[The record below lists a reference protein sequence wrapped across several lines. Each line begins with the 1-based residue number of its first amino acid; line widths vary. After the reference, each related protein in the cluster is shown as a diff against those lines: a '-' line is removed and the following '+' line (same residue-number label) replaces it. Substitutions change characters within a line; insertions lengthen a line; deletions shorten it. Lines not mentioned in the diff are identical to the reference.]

1 MATRKPYPSDVS
13 DEEWEFVAPYLA
25 LVREDAPQR
34 DHDLREVLNGLRW
47 VVRTGSAWRYM
58 PHDLPPWEA
67 VYQQTQRWI
76 KAGVFEEMI
85 HDLRVLL
92 RLSEGSAPD
101 PTAAILDSR
110 TLRST
115 PESGH
120 RGGYD
125 GHKGKKGSKVHA
137 AVDTLG
143 HLLAL
148 RVSPANEDDREEVA
162 KLSEEIQQATGKDVE
177 LAYVEQGYT
186 GERAAGFA
194 AEHGI
199 RLEVVKHEEAKRGFV
214 LLPRRWVV
222 ERDFAWASRFRRLV
236 KDYERLPETVA
247 GLHFVAF
254 AYLFSSR
261 RPASSA
267 QVHNTLWSCFTPMF
281 RRPRRGSR
289 HRWPGSPPA

>member
-13 DEEWEFVAPYLA
+13 DEEWEFVATYLA
-25 LVREDAPQR
+25 LVREDAPQS

-47 VVRTGSAWRYM
+47 VVRTGSPWRYM

-67 VYQQTQRWI
+67 IYQQTQRSL
-76 KAGVFEEMI
+76 KAGVFEQMI

-92 RLSEGSAPD
+92 RLSEGRVPD
-101 PTAAILDSR
+101 PSAAILDSR

-143 HLLAL
+143 HLLVV
-148 RVSPANEDDREEVA
+148 RVSPANEDDRKQVE
-162 KLSEEIQQATGKDVE
+162 KLCQHLQEATGENVE
-177 LAYVEQGYT
+177 LAYVDQGYT
-186 GERAAGFA
+186 GEKAAGSA
-194 AEHGI
+194 DEHGI

-236 KDYERLPETVA
+236 KDYERLSETVA

-254 AYLFSSR
+254 ACLFLQQAAGILS
-261 RPASSA
+261 
-267 QVHNTLWSCFTPMF
+267 
-281 RRPRRGSR
+281 
-289 HRWPGSPPA
+289 PGS

>member
-1 MATRKPYPSDVS
+1 MPNRKPYPSDVS
-13 DEEWEFVAPYLA
+13 DEEWAFIAPYLA

-34 DHDLREVLNGLRW
+34 DHDLREVFNGLRW
-47 VVRTGSAWRYM
+47 VVRTGSPWRYM

-67 VYQQTQRWI
+67 VYQQTRRWLS
-76 KAGVFEEMI
+76 AGVFEEMV

-92 RLSEGSAPD
+92 RLSAGRAPE

-110 TLRST
+110 TLGST
-115 PESGH
+115 PESGS

-125 GHKGKKGSKVHA
+125 GAKRKKGSKVHA

-148 RVSPANEDDREEVA
+148 HVSPANEQERKHVGELAEA
-162 KLSEEIQQATGKDVE
+162 IQEATGESVE
-177 LAYVEQGYT
+177 LAYVDQGYT
-186 GERAAGFA
+186 GERPASE
-194 AEHGI
+194 AEAHGI
-199 RLEVVKHEEAKRGFV
+199 GLEVVKHEEAKRGFV

-236 KDYERLPETVA
+236 KDYERLPDTLA

-254 AYLFSSR
+254 ACLFLQQATGILS
-261 RPASSA
+261 
-267 QVHNTLWSCFTPMF
+267 M
-281 RRPRRGSR
+281 GS
-289 HRWPGSPPA
+289 

>member
-1 MATRKPYPSDVS
+1 MDTRKAYPSDVS
-13 DEEWEFVAPYLA
+13 DEEWAFVAPYLA

-34 DHDLREVLNGLRW
+34 EYDLREVFNGLRW
-47 VVRTGSAWRYM
+47 IVRTGSAWRYM
-58 PHDLPPWEA
+58 PHDLPPWET
-67 VYQQTQRWI
+67 VYQQTQRGL
-76 KAGVFEEMI
+76 KAGVFEEMV

-92 RLSEGSAPD
+92 RLSESRVSD

-148 RVSPANEDDREEVA
+148 RVSPANEDDRQEVR
-162 KLSEEIQQATGKDVE
+162 KLSEEIQRATGENVE
-177 LAYVEQGYT
+177 LAYVDQGYT
-186 GERAAGFA
+186 GERAAGLA

-236 KDYERLPETVA
+236 KDYERLPETVV
-247 GLHFVAF
+247 GLHFVVF
-254 AYLFSSR
+254 ACLFLQQAAGILS
-261 RPASSA
+261 
-267 QVHNTLWSCFTPMF
+267 
-281 RRPRRGSR
+281 
-289 HRWPGSPPA
+289 PGS

>member
-1 MATRKPYPSDVS
+1 MASRKPYASDVS

-34 DHDLREVLNGLRW
+34 EHDLREVLNGLRW
-47 VVRTGSAWRYM
+47 IVRTGSAWRYL

-76 KAGVFEEMI
+76 KAGAFEQMI

-92 RLSEGSAPD
+92 RLSKERVPAPS
-101 PTAAILDSR
+101 AAILDSR

-115 PESGH
+115 PESGS

-125 GHKGKKGSKVHA
+125 GHKNKKGSKVHA

-148 RVSPANEDDREEVA
+148 SVSPANEDDREEVS
-162 KLSEEIQQATGKDVE
+162 KLAQEIQKATQENVE
-177 LAYVEQGYT
+177 IAYVDQGYT
-186 GERAAGFA
+186 GERASESA

-236 KDYERLPETVA
+236 RDYERLPETVA

-254 AYLFSSR
+254 ACLFLQQ
-261 RPASSA
+261 AA
-267 QVHNTLWSCFTPMF
+267 GILVA
-281 RRPRRGSR
+281 GS
-289 HRWPGSPPA
+289 

>member
-13 DEEWEFVAPYLA
+13 DEEWAFVAPYLA
-25 LVREDAPQR
+25 LLREDAPQR
-34 DHDLREVLNGLRW
+34 THDLREVLNGLRW
-47 VVRTGSAWRYM
+47 IVRTGSAWRYM

-67 VYQQTQRWI
+67 VYQQTQRWL
-76 KAGVFEEMI
+76 KAGVFEQMI

-92 RLSEGSAPD
+92 RLAKGRAPEPSA
-101 PTAAILDSR
+101 TILDSR

-115 PESGH
+115 PESGP

-125 GHKGKKGSKVHA
+125 GHKNKKGSKVHA

-148 RVSPANEDDREEVA
+148 RVSPANEDDRQEV
-162 KLSEEIQQATGKDVE
+162 KELCKEIQQATGENVE
-177 LAYVEQGYT
+177 LAYVDQGYT
-186 GERAAGFA
+186 GERASGLA
-194 AEHGI
+194 AEEGI

-236 KDYERLPETVA
+236 KDYERLPATVA

-254 AYLFSSR
+254 ACLFLQQ
-261 RPASSA
+261 AA
-267 QVHNTLWSCFTPMF
+267 GILVA
-281 RRPRRGSR
+281 GS
-289 HRWPGSPPA
+289 

>member
-1 MATRKPYPSDVS
+1 M
-13 DEEWEFVAPYLA
+13 
-25 LVREDAPQR
+25 
-34 DHDLREVLNGLRW
+34 
-47 VVRTGSAWRYM
+47 RTGSAWRYM

-67 VYQQTQRWI
+67 VYQQTQRWL

-92 RLSEGSAPD
+92 RLSKGRASEPKV
-101 PTAAILDSR
+101 AILDSR
-110 TLRST
+110 TLGST
-115 PESGH
+115 PESGP

-125 GHKGKKGSKVHA
+125 GHKSKKGSKVHA

-143 HLLAL
+143 DLLAL
-148 RVSPANEDDREEVA
+148 RVSPANEDDRQEVR
-162 KLSEEIQQATGKDVE
+162 KLSEEIQWATGENVE
-177 LAYVEQGYT
+177 LAYVDQGYT
-186 GERAAGFA
+186 GERAAGLA
-194 AEHGI
+194 AEEGI

-254 AYLFSSR
+254 VCLFLQQAAGILS
-261 RPASSA
+261 
-267 QVHNTLWSCFTPMF
+267 
-281 RRPRRGSR
+281 
-289 HRWPGSPPA
+289 PGS